1 MDWSN
6 QEAVYNVYKWLLR
19 QNNIVILRSK
29 KKNNTGTQILTKEEI
44 RSRSEVMRE
53 FLEDFVKIKYVT

>member
-6 QEAVYNVYKWLLR
+6 QEAVYNVYKLLLR

-29 KKNNTGTQILTKEEI
+29 KKTNTGTQILTKEEI